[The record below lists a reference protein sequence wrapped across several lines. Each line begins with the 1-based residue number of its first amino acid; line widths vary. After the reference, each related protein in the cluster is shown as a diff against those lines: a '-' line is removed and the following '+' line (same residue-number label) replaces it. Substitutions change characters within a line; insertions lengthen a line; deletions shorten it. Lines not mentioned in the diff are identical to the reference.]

1 MKCRN
6 IRTLHTLIVQKQPLN
21 YTRKNNFKASEKT
34 VDDIYLRLAQASLK
48 DKNIE
53 NELKM
58 MGLICDTFNCSLI
71 C

>member
-1 MKCRN
+1 MKIN
-6 IRTLHTLIVQKQPLN
+6 FIRAGIVQKQPLN

-58 MGLICDTFNCSLI
+58 MGLI
-71 C
+71 